1 MTTRSETDWE
11 RVRREA
17 KGDAPIL
24 LDTTSESYDPN
35 DEDAVSA
42 YWEGATIRQNGVVTG
57 QISRRRAEAER
68 P

>member
-17 KGDAPIL
+17 KVDAPIL

-35 DEDAVSA
+35 DEDAVFA
-42 YWEGATIRQNGVVTG
+42 YWVDATIRQNGVVTG
-57 QISRRRAEAER
+57 
-68 P
+68 